1 MVLEFNKNQ
10 NGFGMEWNRVIR
22 MELEQNWKGREQEQN
37 GTGIELESE
46 WIQNGIEL
54 KLELEQN

>member
-54 KLELEQN
+54 KLE